1 MRVSLLLVA
10 AFPLPLGARFLF
22 AATPG
27 AAGGGGGGGR
37 GSGGETSCTAAE
49 SVTRGMAARGTGE
62 EEAMAP
68 ARMQR
73 TEPTGHARQP
83 RSSTSRLTS
92 SVESAAAAVARVW
105 GGGGAALALTVERRG
120 RRRSSELSASTITD
134 CARLT
139 SG

>member
-1 MRVSLLLVA
+1 MRVSFLLVA
-10 AFPLPLGARFLF
+10 AFPLPLGARFRF

-27 AAGGGGGGGR
+27 AAGGGR
-37 GSGGETSCTAAE
+37 GSGGGGGCETCWTAEEAE
-49 SVTRGMAARGTGE
+49 TGGMAARGTGE
-62 EEAMAP
+62 EAEAP
-68 ARMQR
+68 ARMES

-83 RSSTSRLTS
+83 RSSRSRLTS
-92 SVESAAAAVARVW
+92 SVESAAAAVARGW

-134 CARLT
+134 CERLT